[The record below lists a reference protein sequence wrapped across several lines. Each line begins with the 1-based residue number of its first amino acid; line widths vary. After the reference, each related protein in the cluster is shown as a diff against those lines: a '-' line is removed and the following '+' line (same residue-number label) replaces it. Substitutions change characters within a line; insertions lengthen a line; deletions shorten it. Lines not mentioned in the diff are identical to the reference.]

1 MLEKDQEKPGN
12 KRAYVYSGY
21 CKGNNYIAGSAHN
34 LYSFNCGDNHKN
46 NAPQHD
52 LLTDWSDE
60 RIQAILRPERRQ
72 AIADSVFE
80 VILFAL
86 FGAMLVLAYFS

>member
-1 MLEKDQEKPGN
+1 MRKQPLTEEKS
-12 KRAYVYSGY
+12 RAYVYSGFPNR
-21 CKGNNYIAGSAHN
+21 NNYIWCSSHN
-34 LYSFNCGDNHKN
+34 LYFFNCGDNHKN
-46 NAPQHD
+46 TAPQHD
-52 LLTDWSDE
+52 LLTDWSEE

-72 AIADSVFE
+72 AIAETVFE